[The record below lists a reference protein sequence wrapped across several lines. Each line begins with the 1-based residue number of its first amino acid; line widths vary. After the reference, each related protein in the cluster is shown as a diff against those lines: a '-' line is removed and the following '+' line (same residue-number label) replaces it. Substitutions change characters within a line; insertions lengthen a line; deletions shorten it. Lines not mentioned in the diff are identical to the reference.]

1 MKKLKLKSWLSSIL
15 RRTADP
21 DLREDRVGPPAL
33 PVSLQRRSQGPA
45 QESAPGRLDQAHR
58 QPKERRQR
66 RQAAQV
72 VPESRLDGH
81 FREASESALPAQ
93 RGVRALRRGAF
104 IHIFDREISKG
115 IRRVLIITYYTLL
128 YIHILSFII
137 TLFFSLSLFF
147 LLYFY

>member
-1 MKKLKLKSWLSSIL
+1 MKLNLKNLKSWLSAIL

-115 IRRVLIITYYTLL
+115 IRRVLINHFTTLL
-128 YIHILSFII
+128 YIYTYII
-137 TLFFSLSLFF
+137 IYFNFFFLFF
-147 LLYFY
+147 